1 MATITVPSD
10 PTLPVAG
17 AEIKAAPLKDWITN
31 IRTFIEA
38 TNIDEANVDT
48 AGADGIVGKS
58 IAQTIT
64 GLKTFSNTAAAAGGL
79 REVAKFEINP
89 ASGTAAANDGLRMT
103 FTADDAGG
111 NATAVGYVDL
121 KLTDASATSE
131 DSEWRFSTISNASS
145 VTPLVVN
152 ATSITMTTGTV
163 AIGTNATIGGGLT
176 VTGTGIFGA
185 LTVGSAAISEAEL
198 EMLDGLTGGTV
209 TASKAVVVDGNK
221 DIASFRNVTL
231 TGELDAATLD
241 ISGDADIDGTLEADA
256 ITLGGTALGSLY
268 SPIAGSSSIVTVG
281 TVGTGT
287 WQGSVIASAYLDSD
301 TAHLS
306 GSQTFTGDK
315 AFTGTVT
322 VGVDGTGKDVTFYG
336 DTSGSK
342 VVWDES
348 ADDLIFTNSGI
359 AVGSDATGDIYYR
372 NSSGHLT
379 RLGVG
384 SNGEVLTTNGTIPSW
399 GSAGGS
405 GDFSGPGSATDNAV
419 VRFNGTG
426 GKTGQN
432 SGVTIDDS
440 NNATGFANLTLSG
453 ELDAATGD
461 FSGDVDVDGTL
472 EADAI
477 TLGGTALGSIYSPI
491 AGSSSITTV
500 GTIGTGT
507 WQGTA
512 IASAYLDSDTA
523 HLSGTQTFSGAKTFS
538 AAAQFSNTV
547 TVGANDQGYD
557 VILYGDTASA
567 NITWDTS
574 EDDLIANGAA
584 RIVVPDGQMVL
595 GSTAISSTAAEI
607 NLLDALSRGS
617 ILYGNASGATTV
629 LTKGGAGTVLTS
641 DGTDISWAAAT
652 GGHTIQEEGS
662 SLTQRTKL
670 NFIGA
675 GVTATDDS
683 GNDATKITV
692 TPTGASLP
700 VTRSDG
706 STSDPIA
713 LTSAALGESLVSDT
727 SPQLGGNLDVN
738 GQSIVS
744 DSGNENIPIT
754 PHGTGSVV
762 VSKID
767 VAAGEIDGT
776 AIGANSASTGAF
788 TTLAASGTTTLSGD
802 QHIANGNGLVVG
814 HTAHVA
820 IGSSGEFQVFGTA
833 AGDSETTTARFSA
846 DSGGPS
852 HAFLKS
858 RHGSIGSST
867 TIVQDDD
874 ELGGLI
880 WYADDGNDFYSSSA
894 RIFAAID
901 GSPSENDVPGRLVFA
916 TTADGAN
923 SPTERMRI
931 EADGDVRIGG
941 VISNESST
949 INAGLVSIS
958 GAADGEFAALTL
970 RNSQAQDTGT
980 NETTR
985 LDLTWADGGG
995 NTAAGSAIIAG
1006 KEGTY
1011 ATAGTANSYLAF
1023 STTASNTVTERMRID
1038 SSGNVGVGSNDPDS
1052 AAPTGSATPR
1062 ILKIASGAGIDN
1074 ALQIQGVND
1083 DHGLDLWTDVS
1094 TGYVYLDQR
1103 GDHDSY
1109 SFRFRTKTTATPI
1122 EAMIIQGSGNV
1133 GIGHTSPGYR
1143 LNVVGDSSGWLS
1155 EFRNDHSSS
1164 PLGLTLYWPNAAP
1177 DNNTNLFFNC
1187 QDSSAARAK
1196 IYADGD
1202 VWTSDAGTLTSDERL
1217 KTNIVDATD
1226 KLADVMRLKVR
1237 NFEWTPEYHPNKVG
1251 EKKIG
1256 FIAQELEEV
1265 FPSLV
1270 SEHDIAPDNSVQQ
1283 ELYTE
1288 EDDTQYYVDGDDI
1301 PDGKEIG
1308 DVKAES
1314 QIPEGKEIG
1323 DVKVEA
1329 KAHEPTMRKSYKNAF
1344 GPILVKALQE
1354 VTTRLEA
1361 AEAKIAAL
1369 EAA

>member
-58 IAQTIT
+58 INQTIT

-121 KLTDASATSE
+121 KLTDASTTSE

-287 WQGSVIASAYLDSD
+287 WQGSVIASAYLDAD

-315 AFTGTVT
+315 TFTGTIT
-322 VGVDGTGKDVTFYG
+322 VGVDGTGKDVTFFG

-372 NSSGHLT
+372 NSSGYLT

-384 SNGEVLTTNGTIPSW
+384 DNGEVLTTNGTIPSW
-399 GSAGGS
+399 GSAGGA

-477 TLGGTALGSIYSPI
+477 TLGGTALGSLYSPI
-491 AGSSSITTV
+491 AGSSSIATV
-500 GTIGTGT
+500 GTVGTGTWEGTAVALAYGGTGLVGATDGKIVIADGSGAPVLLDVGSSTAITVLGTVATGT

-512 IASAYLDSDTA
+512 VASAYLDSDTA
-523 HLSGTQTFSGAKTFS
+523 HLSTTQTFTGDKTF
-538 AAAQFSNTV
+538 TGTL
-547 TVGANDQGYD
+547 TVGADDTGKDVKFFGASAGAYMEWDESADQLRIVGASADATTSTGKLLLATSLNDINAND
-557 VILYGDTASA
+557 VIGKIEFQAPLEVGADAISVSASIKAVAQSTFTASSNA
-567 NITWDTS
+567 TDIIFSTGHSETATEKFRITSQGELGIGGTNYGS
-574 EDDLIANGAA
+574 
-584 RIVVPDGQMVL
+584 DGQ
-595 GSTAISSTAAEI
+595 
-607 NLLDALSRGS
+607 
-617 ILYGNASGATTV
+617 V
-629 LTKGGAGTVLTS
+629 LTSGGAG
-641 DGTDISWAAAT
+641 AAPAWENAASS
-652 GGHTIQEEGS
+652 GHTIQEEGS
-662 SLTQRTKL
+662 SLTARANL
-670 NFIGA
+670 NFVGA

-683 GNDATKITV
+683 GNNATKVTV

-727 SPQLGGNLDVN
+727 TPQLGGNLDVN

-744 DSGNENIPIT
+744 DGSNENIPIT

-762 VSKID
+762 ISKADINAGAID
-767 VAAGEIDGT
+767 NT
-776 AIGANSASTGAF
+776 TIGATTASTIAG
-788 TTLAASGTTTLSGD
+788 TTLS
-802 QHIANGNGLVVG
+802 ATGNVSFDG
-814 HTAHVA
+814 
-820 IGSSGEFQVFGTA
+820 GSFVFNESGADKDFRIE
-833 AGDSETTTARFSA
+833 GDSDQNLFFADASTDRIGIGTDSPNTDLEIRGPAADFGYLTLSTAE
-846 DSGGPS
+846 
-852 HAFLKS
+852 
-858 RHGSIGSST
+858 T
-867 TIVQDDD
+867 TIVNTDP
-874 ELGGLI
+874 LGRI
-880 WYADDGNDFYSSSA
+880 DFRAPLEGSGSNAVLPTA
-894 RIFAAID
+894 RITAVATETFDATHNQTDLSFQLA
-901 GSPSENDVPGRLVFA
+901 ND
-916 TTADGAN
+916 
-923 SPTERMRI
+923 
-931 EADGDVRIGG
+931 GG
-941 VISNESST
+941 VTEKFRITST
-949 INAGLVSIS
+949 
-958 GAADGEFAALTL
+958 
-970 RNSQAQDTGT
+970 
-980 NETTR
+980 
-985 LDLTWADGGG
+985 
-995 NTAAGSAIIAG
+995 
-1006 KEGTY
+1006 
-1011 ATAGTANSYLAF
+1011 
-1023 STTASNTVTERMRID
+1023 
-1038 SSGNVGVGSNDPDS
+1038 
-1052 AAPTGSATPR
+1052 
-1062 ILKIASGAGIDN
+1062 
-1074 ALQIQGVND
+1074 
-1083 DHGLDLWTDVS
+1083 
-1094 TGYVYLDQR
+1094 
-1103 GDHDSY
+1103 
-1109 SFRFRTKTTATPI
+1109 
-1122 EAMIIQGSGNV
+1122 GNV
-1133 GIGHTSPGYR
+1133 GIGTASPAANLHVETDKVTGDYIGYFHNSRTSDGGEQYGVKIEAGFNLYDAVFQVADGNNNKMFQIDGGGTTEACANGGKFFIADTANANMTQGITINQGTNANEVLAFCSSDVAHGLSLAATDTFCSFIKSTDAGGGVVMQGLTDANHPNSYQTMGFHVYQGVAADTTKSISGYGMAR
-1143 LNVVGDSSGWLS
+1143 FRCACSNSTVTTNGNMLSIDNNGNTKFIIDGEGDVFYDGTTNAGNWDDHDDVGLLSAFRNLTTSNKAQDVFGEFVSENAKVLHDTGVITMNDDGHHFVSTKGLNALIIDTIRQEGQRWRKVVG
-1155 EFRNDHSSS
+1155 E
-1164 PLGLTLYWPNAAP
+1164 Y
-1177 DNNTNLFFNC
+1177 
-1187 QDSSAARAK
+1187 QD
-1196 IYADGD
+1196 
-1202 VWTSDAGTLTSDERL
+1202 
-1217 KTNIVDATD
+1217 
-1226 KLADVMRLKVR
+1226 
-1237 NFEWTPEYHPNKVG
+1237 
-1251 EKKIG
+1251 
-1256 FIAQELEEV
+1256 
-1265 FPSLV
+1265 
-1270 SEHDIAPDNSVQQ
+1270 
-1283 ELYTE
+1283 
-1288 EDDTQYYVDGDDI
+1288 
-1301 PDGKEIG
+1301 
-1308 DVKAES
+1308 
-1314 QIPEGKEIG
+1314 
-1323 DVKVEA
+1323 
-1329 KAHEPTMRKSYKNAF
+1329 
-1344 GPILVKALQE
+1344 
-1354 VTTRLEA
+1354 
-1361 AEAKIAAL
+1361 KIAAL
-1369 EAA
+1369 ESRLLRLEA